1 LTEVADWGS
10 FVSRYQQRKFTK
22 KFSNRPT
29 AAVSVAAKFAAE
41 ICMALSLVAATLF
54 GYGDYGL
61 PADWPIPAVNSPS
74 LPDIPADTQPC
85 RRRFCVGS
93 RAGQA

>member
-1 LTEVADWGS
+1 LGK
-10 FVSRYQQRKFTK
+10 FCFPVSTKKIHK

-41 ICMALSLVAATLF
+41 IFVALSLVAATLF